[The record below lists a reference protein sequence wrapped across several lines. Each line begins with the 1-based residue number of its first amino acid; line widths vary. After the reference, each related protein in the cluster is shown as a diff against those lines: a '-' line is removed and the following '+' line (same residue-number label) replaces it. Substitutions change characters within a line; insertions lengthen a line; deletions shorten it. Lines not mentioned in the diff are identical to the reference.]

1 MNSKFSTLTELI
13 TTRKSEFPS
22 TYKSGNIDPQ
32 LIDELISNAL
42 WAPNHKKTEPW
53 RFVVIQGE
61 KKKEL
66 SDFMAGHYQKTT
78 APDQFDPLKQ
88 RKASEKPLQSAAVIA
103 ICIHRSPEALIPSW
117 EETAAVACAVQNLWL
132 GCTAV
137 GIGAYWSTPGIIKHL
152 NAFLKLQEQ
161 EECIGLFYM
170 GWSGNP
176 GVERTRKSLDQVR
189 RWL

>member
-1 MNSKFSTLTELI
+1 MDSRFLLLSEI
-13 TTRKSEFPS
+13 IRARMSEFPS
-22 TYKSGNIDPQ
+22 TYKSGNIDPK
-32 LIDELISNAL
+32 LIDDLITNAL

-53 RFVVIQGE
+53 RFVVIYGE

-66 SDFMAGHYQKTT
+66 SDLMADHYQKTT
-78 APDQFDPLKQ
+78 PADQFDLVKQ
-88 RKASEKPLQSAAVIA
+88 RKAAEKPLQAGAIIA
-103 ICIHRSPEALIPSW
+103 ICVHRSPEALIPAW

-132 GCTAV
+132 SCTAI
-137 GIGAYWSTPGIIKHL
+137 GLGAYWSTPGIIKNLHD
-152 NAFLKLQEQ
+152 FLGLHEH

-176 GVERTRKSLDQVR
+176 GTERTRNPLDQVR